1 MDRVHPPPP
10 TLTYAR
16 SPSSLLHP
24 PYSATI
30 AVPECNPKIDELEM
44 LVDKLN
50 SNESLSEFTL
60 AVRKAWC
67 KQCLD
72 V

>member
-1 MDRVHPPPP
+1 MLYKGNPPPVSLVTKFPPPP
-10 TLTYAR
+10 
-16 SPSSLLHP
+16 SS
-24 PYSATI
+24 SAATMT
-30 AVPECNPKIDELEM
+30 VPECNPKMDELGM

>member
-1 MDRVHPPPP
+1 
-10 TLTYAR
+10 
-16 SPSSLLHP
+16 
-24 PYSATI
+24 
-30 AVPECNPKIDELEM
+30 VPECNPKIDELEM